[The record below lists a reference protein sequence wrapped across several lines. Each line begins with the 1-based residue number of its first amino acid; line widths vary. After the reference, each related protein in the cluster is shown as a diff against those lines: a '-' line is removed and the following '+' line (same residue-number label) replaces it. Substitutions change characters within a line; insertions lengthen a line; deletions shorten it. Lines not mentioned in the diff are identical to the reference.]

1 MSCNEN
7 ALSIGRSQGFSHL
20 SPVLW
25 ERGIAIDLKEYS
37 IDEHK
42 IDRSNSVS
50 INGQDIMEMLS
61 ERCDFF
67 IFCRSCTD
75 LTRESTEC
83 RAFVYKNKAYESI
96 PEIILDEAILREAGT
111 NMISF
116 EEDLS
121 WK

>member
-1 MSCNEN
+1 
-7 ALSIGRSQGFSHL
+7 LSIGRSQGFSHL

-37 IDEHK
+37 IDEHR
-42 IDRSNSVS
+42 IDWSNSVF

-61 ERCDFF
+61 ERGDFF
-67 IFCRSCTD
+67 LFGRSCTD

-83 RAFVYKNKAYESI
+83 RAFVYKNKAYEPI